1 MAGGQRAEW
10 EQGCGEQL
18 VLDSTQ
24 ARAGAGHRAG
34 GTTPLPSRNSWSTGG
49 AVFLHRGRQGREV
62 TAGPEGPTGG
72 SGRGATQLSL
82 EGFLEEE
89 T

>member
-1 MAGGQRAEW
+1 MESSWSLIQLRPGLGQGTEQAGQ
-10 EQGCGEQL
+10 
-18 VLDSTQ
+18 T
-24 ARAGAGHRAG
+24 
-34 GTTPLPSRNSWSTGG
+34 LPSRNSWSTGG